1 MAGEAVWR
9 KVTACVGLAAVT
21 CCVRV
26 SACLKVGNTRGL
38 CVLQLAMLQPWMV
51 IGLGMCIQSRGLS
64 GSGAE
69 GPMQDTV
76 RDWIP

>member
-9 KVTACVGLAAVT
+9 RVTACVGLAAVT
-21 CCVRV
+21 CRVCVSV
-26 SACLKVGNTRGL
+26 CLKVGNALGL
-38 CVLQLAMLQPWMV
+38 CVLQPATLQPWMV
-51 IGLGMCIQSRGLS
+51 IGLGMCMQSRGLS